1 MITAT
6 LNEAKA
12 KLNNLVNL
20 AHKGMDVILMR
31 GSHIVARIVPLSEAD
46 VEVSTQLTDAQ
57 AERFWKEMKNSKHMS
72 FENAQE
78 AVNYLEKR
86 YAHKTD

>member
-12 KLNNLVNL
+12 KLNSLVNL
-20 AHKGMDVILMR
+20 AHKGMDVVLMR

-46 VEVSTQLTDAQ
+46 VEVGFQLTDGQ
-57 AERFWKEMKNSKHMS
+57 AERLSNEMKNEKNLS
-72 FENAQE
+72 FKNAIE
-78 AVNYLEKR
+78 AVEFLKKKYKLS
-86 YAHKTD
+86 